1 MLPVVY
7 VGKCLFTPHKKRHSW
22 LYPERLT
29 YWLTDISTQKISPK
43 NKSFM
48 EIDLFAP
55 KKEVLWNFSS
65 FLYWSSLQQQM
76 WKEDFQLNNFS
87 HNNISLSFF
96 SSFPLHKIMKFSIKD
111 FVSKC
116 DQIHKKLR
124 ILLHLLKKSLTEN
137 FIFCE
142 VVSLLSSL
150 NYKMLWF
157 QNI

>member
-7 VGKCLFTPHKKRHSW
+7 VGKCLFTPYKKRHSW

-29 YWLTDISTQKISPK
+29 YWLNDNSTQKISPK

-48 EIDLFAP
+48 EINLFAP

-65 FLYWSSLQQQM
+65 FLYWSSLQHQV
-76 WKEDFQLNNFS
+76 WKEDFQLNDFS
-87 HNNISLSFF
+87 HNNIFLSFF

-111 FVSKC
+111 LV
-116 DQIHKKLR
+116 LR
-124 ILLHLLKKSLTEN
+124 IWLHLLKKSLTEN